1 MPKISKPLTATQ
13 IDKAKPQEKEYTLL
27 LNFELMKNG
36 FLPVDI
42 KFTDRAK
49 YYQCFD
55 DYHRT
60 GTPHALAELIAGYE
74 REELARYVAILE

>member
-1 MPKISKPLTATQ
+1 
-13 IDKAKPQEKEYTLL
+13 
-27 LNFELMKNG
+27 MKHG

-49 YYQCFD
+49 YYACFD

-60 GTPHALAELIAGYE
+60 DKVDMLAELIAGYE
-74 REELARYVAILE
+74 REKLAQYVAILES